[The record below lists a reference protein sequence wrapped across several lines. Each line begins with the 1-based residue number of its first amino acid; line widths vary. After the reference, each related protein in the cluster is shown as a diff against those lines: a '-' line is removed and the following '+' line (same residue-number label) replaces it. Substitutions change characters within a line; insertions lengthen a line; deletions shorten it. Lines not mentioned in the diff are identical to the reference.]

1 MYCCTPKALYN
12 HVGGSLLNHHQT
24 IYYVLDLFR
33 SLKNMQRTRGKPV
46 TSRWCAN
53 DEAVA
58 RTDNMSPLTVFSSQS
73 VALIYFLC
81 SLALTGCDRKR
92 ELSSFLTST
101 LLYWAHLFSGMS
113 AIAVERLNEKRGREK
128 KQREGIFL
136 SSSIPKRQT
145 EKSVHWIEHSY
156 RVCECCGRAAML
168 LIFGCNYSF
177 FCRNI
182 SHYSGQTYNW
192 FHNES
197 NNLILCA
204 RSAMALDVGALPIR
218 LLAQT
223 IQAILKLNI
232 ISNNE
237 HI

>member
-1 MYCCTPKALYN
+1 MNEWCIYIALYC
-12 HVGGSLLNHHQT
+12 VLLYTQSALQSCGGSLLNHHQT
-24 IYYVLDLFR
+24 IYYVLDLFH
-33 SLKNMQRTRGKPV
+33 SLENMQRTRGKTV

-145 EKSVHWIEHSY
+145 EKKRALNRTQLQSVW
-156 RVCECCGRAAML
+156 ML
-168 LIFGCNYSF
+168 WKSSNV
-177 FCRNI
+177 
-182 SHYSGQTYNW
+182 TYFW
-192 FHNES
+192 
-197 NNLILCA
+197 LQ
-204 RSAMALDVGALPIR
+204 R
-218 LLAQT
+218 
-223 IQAILKLNI
+223 
-232 ISNNE
+232 
-237 HI
+237 